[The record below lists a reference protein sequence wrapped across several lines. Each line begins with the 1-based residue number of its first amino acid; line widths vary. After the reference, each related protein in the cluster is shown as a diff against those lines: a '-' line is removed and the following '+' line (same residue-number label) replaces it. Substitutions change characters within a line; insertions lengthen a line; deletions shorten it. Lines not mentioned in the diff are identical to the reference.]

1 MKVMTFRIRD
11 IVNLVKINESMTLT
25 NGRYVETKE
34 VDGDLKVIGQLVV
47 SPNAFICGTVEQHK
61 PFEDKIM
68 SSER

>member
-11 IVNLVKINESMTLT
+11 ILSFILTKLTMTLT